1 MTTNRKAFGY
11 FFLRLLHLI
20 HRADYTCVY
29 ITIIKSL
36 TIPKILTVLLSTGEH
51 AMRKT
56 SRKSF
61 IASLFC
67 GSAILASAM
76 AYGADIEEV
85 VVTGLKRTSTVMET
99 PSAITALSAA
109 DLQAKGLSDVRQI
122 QYAVPSLHFGESYD
136 NRNISI
142 RGIGGF
148 LEQPGVVTSINGVTQ
163 ANDAS
168 SQLAQ
173 LDLNRVEVLRGPQG
187 TLYGRNAIG
196 GAVNFIAAS
205 PTEEF
210 GGRVKLGYAD
220 FDQTT
225 AEIVLSGPISET
237 IGVRLAA
244 SHLNASEGWVE
255 NLMPGNDD
263 LMKGEKT
270 NVRLLVSA
278 ELSDTVNAELMLG
291 SSEESGRWTHWAMI
305 KEDIAFGIATFLP
318 AVSVRDNPEGDPI
331 LSTEEPHKVYMR
343 GPTNTDRELDIYSL
357 TLNWDLESLSVKS
370 ITSQQ
375 DWRNAAQTPAD
386 STSSGILMR
395 STEGTN
401 KTFSQEIS
409 VSGQT
414 DKLNWIVGGF
424 YMDDE
429 RTDLFDIQFQEN
441 IAFGFAPFSTNS
453 RPLYENEVTAVFA
466 DATYSVS
473 EDIRLGFGV
482 RDTTEKKVHSTFVT
496 TFFPFCGGAE
506 PFIQE
511 WEDSSTTI
519 RASAEYDM
527 SDNSMMY
534 VSYSEGFK
542 AGGANNGDCN
552 APYNPET
559 VESSEIGYK
568 AALLGGSTTLRAAAF
583 HYDYSDFQLMQVK
596 DFAAY
601 YFNADDAEVTGM
613 ELELTSALNDN
624 WMVNAGLTLLDTE
637 YGEFLQEDLAVAG
650 GSGVK
655 VQIAGNPLNNAP
667 ETNLI
672 LGITYD
678 TALSSGAKLA
688 LSLDA
693 AYRSRVYFREF
704 GNMDDSQAGYTIVN
718 FNANWQSADEDYAAR
733 FFVSNLTDEA
743 HVTGMYALQTTY
755 GRQGTW
761 NMPRQVG
768 IEVTKYF
775 GSR

>member
-1 MTTNRKAFGY
+1 MK
-11 FFLRLLHLI
+11 
-20 HRADYTCVY
+20 
-29 ITIIKSL
+29 
-36 TIPKILTVLLSTGEH
+36 
-51 AMRKT
+51 KT
-56 SRKSF
+56 FKKSF
-61 IASLFC
+61 IATLFC

-76 AYGADIEEV
+76 AYGANIEEV

-109 DLQAKGLSDVRQI
+109 DLQAKGLGDVRQI
-122 QYAVPSLHFGESYD
+122 QYAVPSLHFGESYN

-210 GGRVKLGYAD
+210 VGRVKLGYAD

-225 AEIVLSGPISET
+225 AEIVLSGPISDT

-244 SHLNASEGWVE
+244 SHLDANEGWVE

-291 SSEESGRWTHWAMI
+291 RSEQSGRWTHWAMI
-305 KEDIAFGIATFLP
+305 KENIAFGVATGLP
-318 AVSVRDNPEGDPI
+318 PLSQRDSDSDPMDWATGDAI
-331 LSTEEPHKVYMR
+331 LYSEEPNKVYMR
-343 GPTNTDRELDIYSL
+343 GPTNTDGELDIYSL
-357 TLNWDLESLSVKS
+357 TLNWELDSVSVKS
-370 ITSQQ
+370 ITSHQ
-375 DWRNAAQTPAD
+375 DWSNAEELPAD
-386 STSSGILMR
+386 STSTGILSR
-395 STEGTN
+395 VTKDTN
-401 KTFSQEIS
+401 KTFSQEITL
-409 VSGQT
+409 SGQT

-424 YMDDE
+424 YMDDD
-429 RTDLFDIQFQEN
+429 RTDMRALQFEEGLPAAGGLA
-441 IAFGFAPFSTNS
+441 IGLGAD

-482 RDTTEKKVHSTFVT
+482 RDTTEKKVHSTIATGFAP
-496 TFFPFCGGAE
+496 FPCGPE
-506 PFIQE
+506 YFTQK
-511 WEDSSTTI
+511 WEDSSTTM
-519 RASAEYDM
+519 RASVEYDT
-527 SDNSMMY
+527 SDDSMMY

-552 APYNPET
+552 DPYNPET
-559 VESSEIGYK
+559 LEAAEIGYK
-568 AALLGGSTTLRAAAF
+568 ATLSGGSTTLRAAAF

-596 DFAAY
+596 NFGAN
-601 YFNADDAEVTGM
+601 FLNAGDAEITGM

-637 YGEFLQEDLAVAG
+637 YGEFLQEDLSVFD
-650 GSGVK
+650 GVP

-667 ETNLI
+667 ETSLI
-672 LGITYD
+672 LGVTYD

-718 FNANWQSADEDYAAR
+718 VNANWMSADEDYAAR

-768 IEVTKYF
+768 VEVTKYF